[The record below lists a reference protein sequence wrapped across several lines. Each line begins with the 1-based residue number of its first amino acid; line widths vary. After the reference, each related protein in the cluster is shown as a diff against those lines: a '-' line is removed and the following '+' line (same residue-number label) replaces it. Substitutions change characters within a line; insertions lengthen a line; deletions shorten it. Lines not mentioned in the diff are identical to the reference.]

1 MGTGV
6 VDEDLDECVQ
16 VCRLIWQEAEEGK
29 FGISTS
35 RLA

>member
-16 VCRLIWQEAEEGK
+16 VCPMIWQEAEEGK
-29 FGISTS
+29 FGISTY